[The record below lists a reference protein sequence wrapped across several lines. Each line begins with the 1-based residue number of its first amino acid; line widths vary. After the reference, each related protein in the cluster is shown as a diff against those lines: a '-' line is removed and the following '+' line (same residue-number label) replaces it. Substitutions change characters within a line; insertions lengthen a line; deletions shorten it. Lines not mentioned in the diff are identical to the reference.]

1 MQWATAVAV
10 FYSEESDEIDFNN
23 DRREVGNSLHRLSLP
38 PTDDLYQ
45 LVQASHGIVFF
56 LCVKYIAMIHST
68 RNTMFPNPLPLSL

>member
-1 MQWATAVAV
+1 MKLIIIMTG
-10 FYSEESDEIDFNN
+10 ERLEIL
-23 DRREVGNSLHRLSLP
+23 GIGY

-68 RNTMFPNPLPLSL
+68 RNTTFPIPFL